1 MPQLKYENVREL
13 DRWEFDKFV
22 GKLLEKYGRTWS
34 IMDSDI
40 DGFHQDT
47 YLSAT
52 VERDSDIEESTDQNF
67 LRWLEGGQYNDE
79 PDEGASEEDVTYY
92 NRYYR
97 DATPG
102 FQEILQW
109 ICNQDYTPEGKYVIH
124 IWW

>member
-13 DRWEFDKFV
+13 DRWEFDEFV

-47 YLSAT
+47 YVSAE
-52 VERDSDIEESTDQNF
+52 VKRDSDIEESTDQNF

-79 PDEGASEEDVTYY
+79 PGADAEEEDVTLY
-92 NRYYR
+92 NKYYR

-109 ICNQDYTPEGKYVIH
+109 ICNQDYTPEGKYVMH